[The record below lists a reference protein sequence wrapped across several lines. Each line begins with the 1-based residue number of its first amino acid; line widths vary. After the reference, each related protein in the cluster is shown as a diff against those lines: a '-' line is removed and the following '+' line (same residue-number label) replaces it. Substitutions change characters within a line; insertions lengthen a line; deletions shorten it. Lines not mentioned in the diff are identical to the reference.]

1 MAVERV
7 RELGVDVGVGRG
19 KAIRRVV
26 GGFRVYFLVIVFCT
40 CSVCFGTRFSPEKK
54 YCYLIISMHLEHH
67 NEINCNN
74 ARN

>member
-54 YCYLIISMHLEHH
+54 KNILLL
-67 NEINCNN
+67 NNIN
-74 ARN
+74 AFRASQ